1 MFHNKYIKI
10 NKHRNIEAYLPI
22 FIFKFELISSKMDMQ
37 YLLNI
42 LYIQNAMVRTG
53 VGELE
58 VSDKVSVWC
67 VLGSSSTL
75 VHMDM
80 GGGGR

>member
-10 NKHRNIEAYLPI
+10 NKYRNIEAYLPI

-42 LYIQNAMVRTG
+42 LYIQNAMVRTVGG
-53 VGELE
+53 VG
-58 VSDKVSVWC
+58 
-67 VLGSSSTL
+67 G
-75 VHMDM
+75 
-80 GGGGR
+80 

>member
-10 NKHRNIEAYLPI
+10 NKYRNIEAYLPI

-53 VGELE
+53 
-58 VSDKVSVWC
+58 W
-67 VLGSSSTL
+67 GSWRL
-75 VHMDM
+75 VTK
-80 GGGGR
+80 